1 MELKIGYI
9 MVYNPDNP
17 DNPNNPNSSD
27 SPDNPDNSNV
37 LSYLLI

>member
-17 DNPNNPNSSD
+17 DKPDNPD
-27 SPDNPDNSNV
+27 SPDNPDNPDNSNV